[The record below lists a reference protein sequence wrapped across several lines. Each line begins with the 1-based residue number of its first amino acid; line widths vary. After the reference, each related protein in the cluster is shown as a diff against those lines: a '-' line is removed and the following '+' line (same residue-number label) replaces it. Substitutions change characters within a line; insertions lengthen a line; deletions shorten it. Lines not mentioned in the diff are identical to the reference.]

1 MKTRKTILF
10 VILTLGVLLFL
21 TNCASIKIPLPT
33 DNIDELL
40 GTWVNPDYDGLLS
53 SNYAGK
59 VIVKEDGTAAYY
71 DFIKG
76 GNPGTVELFDV
87 KEKWTDRKG
96 AVYFKINAI
105 VIGRQDENYLIK
117 VESDRKTLEMLV
129 ASRMDLLPSGM
140 DIDAPYCTYWVWY
153 RQ

>member
-1 MKTRKTILF
+1 MKTIKIVLAIATS
-10 VILTLGVLLFL
+10 LGVLLFL
-21 TNCASIKIPLPT
+21 GTCATTRTPLPT

-53 SNYAGK
+53 SNDAGK
-59 VIVKEDGTAAYY
+59 VIVKEDGTAAFY

-76 GNPGTVELFDV
+76 GNPGWVEPLDV

-96 AVYFKINAI
+96 AVYFKINAK
-105 VIGRQDENYLIK
+105 VIGRGEENYLIK
-117 VESDRKTLEMLV
+117 IGSDRKTLEMLV
-129 ASRMDLLPSGM
+129 ASRMDLLPSDM